1 MTQVWL
7 VLILSADC
15 ETGTGL
21 VHTAPAHG
29 VDDYLAC
36 KSNGIGISPLTVDE
50 RGMFTQN
57 APAQLVDLKVRARLT

>member
-1 MTQVWL
+1 M
-7 VLILSADC
+7 
-15 ETGTGL
+15 

-36 KSNGIGISPLTVDE
+36 KSNGIDISPLTVDE

-57 APAQLVDLKVRARLT
+57 APAQLVDLKVQAPIDMTLWSQANHRCLMLLPPNK